1 MNLAL
6 ARPTRH
12 RWRRW
17 ALQGLTLAFF
27 AVAIWFSVQFARTVD
42 WREVGRSIAATPG
55 PTLLAA
61 AALAATSHA
70 LYACFDLI
78 GRHYTGHRLPVP
90 QVMAINFI
98 SYAFNLNV
106 GSLVGG
112 VAFRLR
118 LYSRLGLGVGAI
130 TQILTLSMLTNWL
143 GFSVLGG
150 AVFLFAPV
158 RLPAGWGLGTV
169 GFQVLGAGMLA
180 ASAAYLGMCL
190 WSRRRWFRVRGH
202 ELPLPRARM
211 AALQVVMSCANWSV
225 MTGVIAVLLPGP
237 QPFSDVL
244 AALLVA
250 SLAGLLTHVP
260 AGLGVLEAVFLA
272 LLSQHLPQAQ
282 ILGALLV
289 YRALYYLAPWLLAAA
304 GYLLMETRSRKA
316 GGRTA

>member
-1 MNLAL
+1 MAQ
-6 ARPTRH
+6 PT
-12 RWRRW
+12 WQWLRRR
-17 ALQGLTLAFF
+17 ALQILTLAFF
-27 AVAIWFSVQFARTVD
+27 AVAAWFSVRYARTVD
-42 WREVGRSIAATPG
+42 WHEVGRSIAATPG

-70 LYACFDLI
+70 LYACFDLL

-90 QVMAINFI
+90 QVMAITFI

-143 GFSVLGG
+143 GFFVLGG
-150 AVFLFAPV
+150 VVFLLAPV
-158 RLPAGWGLGTV
+158 QLPAGWALGTV
-169 GFQVLGAGMLA
+169 GLQVLGAGMLA
-180 ASAAYLGMCL
+180 VSAAYLGLCL
-190 WSRRRWFRVRGH
+190 WSRRRWFRARGH

-211 AALQVVMSCANWSV
+211 AALQFVMSCANWSV
-225 MTGVIAVLLPGP
+225 MTGVIAVLLPGR
-237 QPFSDVL
+237 QPFSAVL

-272 LLSQHLPQAQ
+272 LLSHRLAPAQ

-289 YRALYYLAPWLLAAA
+289 YRALYYIAPWLLAAA

-316 GGRTA
+316 GDRPA